1 MDVYDRA
8 IWNSRS
14 CQGFRPFR
22 ELLDVRDQTCIEN
35 AFAIV
40 GGIKAAIEV
49 DLGAAEVQTHLFGH
63 VLQRVQS
70 LREQDHVCLIDGSHG
85 DRG

>member
-1 MDVYDRA
+1 MD
-8 IWNSRS
+8 
-14 CQGFRPFR
+14 GFVEEAFAAALRRLAVASILF
-22 ELLDVRDQTCIEN
+22 DVRDQTCIEN